1 MAMRDNEFGAIRLRA
16 YGNYAFRVTDAVT
29 FMKEV
34 FGTRGL
40 VTLTDI
46 EGNLANLLV
55 SQMSDTIAESKISA
69 LDMAMN
75 YSEFGDMIRDNARGR
90 FAELGLE
97 ITAFTV
103 VNISFPETVEKALDE
118 RTSLGILSDKM
129 GVYAQKKAADALGEA
144 AKNQGGTGTVIG
156 MGLGSFVNGQ
166 MGAMMNNVQQTEQ
179 KKSDDEKYC
188 AECGARMKRTA
199 KFCPNCGTRA
209 QQSGKCPGCGA
220 ETGSGKFCPEC
231 GERLN

>member
-1 MAMRDNEFGAIRLRA
+1 M
-16 YGNYAFRVTDAVT
+16 
-29 FMKEV
+29 
-34 FGTRGL
+34 
-40 VTLTDI
+40 
-46 EGNLANLLV
+46 
-55 SQMSDTIAESKISA
+55 
-69 LDMAMN
+69 
-75 YSEFGDMIRDNARGR
+75 
-90 FAELGLE
+90 GLE

-179 KKSDDEKYC
+179 KKSDDEKIQ
-188 AECGARMKRTA
+188 RMWVIMAIKAANLTPQDLPQKKDSKADKADA
-199 KFCPNCGTRA
+199 KQVAANA
-209 QQSGKCPGCGA
+209 
-220 ETGSGKFCPEC
+220 
-231 GERLN
+231 